1 MSAFPKQILCVEDHS
16 DICELISLILKDYKV
31 ISANSMAEA
40 LRLASKE
47 QFSLYLLD
55 YHLPDG
61 TGIELC
67 LLIKNFDTETPILF
81 ITETSSMN
89 EQQAL
94 TIGAQGL
101 IKKTDVSFAQKLAA
115 KVAELVEETALPLSK

>member
-1 MSAFPKQILCVEDHS
+1 M
-16 DICELISLILKDYKV
+16 CELVGTILTNYEV
-31 ISANSMAEA
+31 VNAFSMEDA
-40 LRLASKE
+40 LRQATLEK
-47 QFSLYLLD
+47 FDLFLLD

-81 ITETSSMN
+81 VTGSSSMTKA
-89 EQQAL
+89 QAL

-101 IKKTDVSFAQKLAA
+101 IRKGSSNFVKELETKVDDLLVAA
-115 KVAELVEETALPLSK
+115 TASGQSS

>member
-1 MSAFPKQILCVEDHS
+1 MPKKRVLCVEDHQ
-16 DICELISLILKDYKV
+16 DMCELVGTILTNYEV
-31 ISANSMAEA
+31 VNAFSMEDA
-40 LRLASKE
+40 LRQATLEK
-47 QFSLYLLD
+47 FDLFLLD

-81 ITETSSMN
+81 VTGSSSMTKA
-89 EQQAL
+89 QAL

-101 IKKTDVSFAQKLAA
+101 IRKGSSNFVKELETKVDDLLVAA
-115 KVAELVEETALPLSK
+115 TASGQSS